1 MTEPNPNFRCGYVAL
16 IGAPNAGKSTLMNAI
31 LGMKISIVTA
41 KPQTTRR
48 RVLGFHSGDDHQII
62 FIDTPGLIKPKYELQ
77 ESMVRAAHNA
87 IAEADAIV
95 FMIDAPRVLETER
108 AFPTGLFDLFDESG
122 RPVFAVLNKTDLVHD
137 KKTLLPLMQK
147 ITDAYRFEAV
157 IPISALQEDG
167 IAELLNTVK
176 KHIPVSPP
184 LYPEDMLSDQ
194 PERFFVSEI
203 IREQIFEQFRQEVP
217 YATEVYIS
225 EYREDEERDYIAA
238 EIIVERDSQK
248 RILIGKSGAA
258 IKQIGTKARE
268 DIEIFLDR
276 KVFLDLH
283 VRIREGWRD
292 NAAWIRRLGY

>member
-1 MTEPNPNFRCGYVAL
+1 MTEQHQTFRCGYVAL
-16 IGAPNAGKSTLMNAI
+16 IGAPNAGKSTLMNAV

-48 RVLGFHSGDDHQII
+48 RVLGFHTGDDHQLI

-87 IAEADAIV
+87 IAEADAIF
-95 FMIDAPRVLETER
+95 FMIDAPRVIETGR
-108 AFPTGLFDLFDESG
+108 AFPAGLFDLFDESG
-122 RPVFAVLNKTDLVHD
+122 RPVIAVLNKTDLVSD
-137 KKTLLPLMQK
+137 KKTLLPLMQRV
-147 ITDAYRFEAV
+147 TEAYRFEAV

-167 IAELLNTVK
+167 IAELLSEVK
-176 KHIPVSPP
+176 RHMPVSPP

-194 PERFFVSEI
+194 PERFFVTEI
-203 IREQIFEQFRQEVP
+203 IREKIFEQFRQEVP
-217 YATEVYIS
+217 YATEVYIA
-225 EYREDEERDYIAA
+225 EYREEEERDYIAA

-248 RILIGKSGAA
+248 RIMIGSGGAA

-268 DIEIFLDR
+268 EIETFLDR
-276 KVFLDLH
+276 KVFLELH

-292 NAAWIRRLGY
+292 SAAWIRRLGY